1 MTLPDELT
9 PRVLPG
15 LAPIELNPPYDGSP
29 RRAVVV
35 ALLVPPVAIGSCA
48 PTGGSE
54 GVDPHAFDCQVLLIR
69 RSIHGRHGGQIAMP
83 GGEIEAGETPEQ
95 AAIRELHEELGFDAA
110 DPAHRIT
117 FVGSLD
123 PAYVPASDFL
133 VQVLVAVAPDT
144 PSIHP
149 DPKEIDEVL
158 GAELGLFDP
167 RITPAIVESIENEVP
182 LRYGAIPVPGERRV
196 WGLTARLLC
205 ELAARTV
212 NA

>member
-1 MTLPDELT
+1 
-9 PRVLPG
+9 VLPG
-15 LAPIELNPPYDGSP
+15 LSPVDLNPPYDGSP

-35 ALLVPPVAIGSCA
+35 ALLVPPVAAGSCGVN
-48 PTGGSE
+48 GGSAE
-54 GVDPHAFDCQVLLIR
+54 SDPHAFDCQVLLIR
-69 RSIHGRHGGQIAMP
+69 RSINGRHGGQIAMP
-83 GGEIEAGETPEQ
+83 GGEIESGETPE
-95 AAIRELHEELGFDAA
+95 AAGIRELHEELGFNAA

-133 VQVLVAVAPDT
+133 VQVLVAVAPET
-144 PSIHP
+144 PAIHP
-149 DPKEIDEVL
+149 EPKEVDEVL

-167 RITPAIVESIENEVP
+167 RITPALVESVENGVA

-205 ELAARTV
+205 ELAARTANV
-212 NA
+212 